1 MVENKDES
9 MEELVYRTL
18 KAAILQRLIA
28 PGTQLVELTISD
40 KLHTSRTPVR
50 NAIKRL
56 AADGIINIVP
66 NPYYAYSAYESN
78 QFANTIKI
86 TNLPERA
93 IVTIYSLDGKFIR
106 KFNREERPSNKAG
119 SNPANGQSQINA
131 SIEWDM
137 KNAVGIPVS
146 SGVYLIHVLAPELG
160 EERTIKWF
168 GVNRKFDPTGL

>member
-1 MVENKDES
+1 MRKRVIND
-9 MEELVYRTL
+9 V
-18 KAAILQRLIA
+18 AQ
-28 PGTQLVELTISD
+28 
-40 KLHTSRTPVR
+40 
-50 NAIKRL
+50 IKRCDVVGDLPSYEFEFIGKGVQELQQEEYEGAL
-56 AADGIINIVP
+56 ANVRAVP

-146 SGVYLIHVLAPELG
+146 SGVYLIHVLAPEFGGTNNQVVWG
-160 EERTIKWF
+160 E
-168 GVNRKFDPTGL
+168 